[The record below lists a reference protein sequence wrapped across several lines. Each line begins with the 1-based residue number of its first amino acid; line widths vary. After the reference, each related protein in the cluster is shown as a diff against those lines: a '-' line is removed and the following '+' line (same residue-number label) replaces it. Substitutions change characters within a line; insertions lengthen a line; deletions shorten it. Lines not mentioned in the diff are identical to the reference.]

1 MKYVEIKIKTNT
13 FGSELLAEVLEELTG
28 EGVSIYDKKDL
39 KEETWDY
46 KDDSVE
52 ADFDEEVIL
61 NGYVKAEEK
70 DKVLPS
76 LYEKI
81 KEIRSLGMDIG
92 SAEMSF
98 SEKESDNWRD
108 VWKKYFKPID
118 LGKIVICPE
127 WINYENSQNKTVVR
141 IDPGFAFGTG
151 EHETTS
157 MVLELMETLDF
168 SEQSVID
175 VGCGS
180 GILGITARLLGAEKV
195 LLVDM
200 DSQAVE
206 ASFMNAKL
214 NGCEKDVEIVCADL
228 VSATNG
234 VYDVV
239 LANLTADILA
249 LLAKDITRVVR
260 KGTTVILSGIL
271 DVKLDKVLSL
281 YESLGFETKETRSK
295 GEWRAVLMVKR

>member
-249 LLAKDITRVVR
+249 LLAKDINRVVR

-271 DVKLDKVLSL
+271 DVKLDEVLSL

>member
-249 LLAKDITRVVR
+249 LLAKDINRVVR